1 MEKIR
6 VAVIDDQSIGR
17 DIVRSGLKAYAEI
30 DLIGEAGDGQGAIN
44 LARMLKIDIV
54 LMDINMPGTGGME
67 AAHIIK
73 REYPG
78 VIIIAMINNMD
89 ENFKMELVRAGMSAY
104 VFKDND
110 IDELVSLMHFLM
122 DGGAFFEEEEIRQ
135 RATVKSTTRW
145 RRRRDEGESL
155 TNRELEVLTL
165 ISKGGNNKD
174 IARSLDISEK
184 TVKNHITNIFRKLE
198 VEDRTQAVIYAIKHQ
213 MVDI

>member
-1 MEKIR
+1 MDKIR

-17 DIVRSGLKAYAEI
+17 DILRSGLKTYSDVEMI
-30 DLIGEAGDGQGAIN
+30 DEAGDGQGAIN
-44 LARMLKIDIV
+44 LARMFKMDVI

-78 VIIIAMINNMD
+78 VVIIAMVNSMD

-104 VFKDND
+104 VFKDSD
-110 IDELVSLMHFLM
+110 INELVSLMSFLKE
-122 DGGAFFEEEEIRQ
+122 GGAFFEEEEMRQ
-135 RATVKSTTRW
+135 RASARSSTRW

-155 TNRELEVLTL
+155 TSRELEVLTL